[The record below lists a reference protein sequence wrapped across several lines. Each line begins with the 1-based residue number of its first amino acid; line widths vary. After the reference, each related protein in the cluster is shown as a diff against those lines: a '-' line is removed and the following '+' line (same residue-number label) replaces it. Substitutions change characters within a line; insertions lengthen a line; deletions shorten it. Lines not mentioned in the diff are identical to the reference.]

1 MFKSIATLTVVA
13 AVATAF
19 ALPAH
24 AIYVGNGLSFNGSTL
39 NGTDRNSTGAHV
51 LMIELP
57 RE

>member
-1 MFKSIATLTVVA
+1 MFKTIATLTVLA
-13 AVATAF
+13 AVTTVF

-24 AIYVGNGLSFNGSTL
+24 AIYVGNGLALNGSTI
-39 NGTDRNSTGAHV
+39 NGTDRNSTGAVV